1 MTFFRCVAIALPQI
15 LILLFVAGSHD
26 LLGGWNQTSDAMTTI
41 LALFL
46 LSPSA
51 TLALL
56 ITEGVRC
63 YKACRGE
70 RGRNFLFTGL
80 AVALLIE
87 SLAINYY
94 LLTQV
99 RM

>member
-1 MTFFRCVAIALPQI
+1 MTLFRCVAIALPQI

-26 LLGGWNQTSDAMTTI
+26 LLVGWNQTGDAMTTI

-56 ITEGVRC
+56 ITEVVRC
-63 YKACRGE
+63 YKACRE
-70 RGRNFLFTGL
+70 KRGRNFLFTGL
-80 AVALLIE
+80 AVVLFAE